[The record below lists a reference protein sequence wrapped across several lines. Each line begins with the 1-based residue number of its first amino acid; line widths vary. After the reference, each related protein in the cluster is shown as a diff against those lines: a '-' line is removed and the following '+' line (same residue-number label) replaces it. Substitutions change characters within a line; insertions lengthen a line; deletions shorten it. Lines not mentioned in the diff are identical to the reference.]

1 MTDSNKTKEQ
11 LLSELIDLR
20 KKIVE
25 LKNVK
30 NSIQSLEEKIKQSEE
45 KRQSLFENT
54 PVYLATLNLEGVITS
69 CNDAWLK
76 ISGYTVEEIVGK
88 HFSKLKFICIK
99 NLPEY
104 FKMFTALLSGKD
116 IKPFTGNS
124 LSS

>member
-99 NLPEY
+99 NLPDTNKQAGTPILREE
-104 FKMFTALLSGKD
+104 
-116 IKPFTGNS
+116 
-124 LSS
+124 